1 MKRGRIMKKIFA
13 LLASLT
19 ALILEILPYGAV
31 CNFAT
36 PPGEPPLR
44 LTYSY
49 FSLVPFGYANFA
61 PFIVA
66 ILTCALVV
74 LSILYLF
81 VGKRMRM
88 PVLCVSAAASLL
100 SLAPL
105 LLGVTYYPAVGSLIT
120 LSLIGTTVC
129 VLLDKKKSGEK

>member
-1 MKRGRIMKKIFA
+1 MKKVLALSAA
-13 LLASLT
+13 LLAL
-19 ALILEILPYGAV
+19 AFEIMPYGAV

-49 FSLVPFGYANFA
+49 FSLIPFGYAHFS

-66 ILTCALVV
+66 ILTCALTV
-74 LSILYLF
+74 LLFIYFF
-81 VGKRMRM
+81 VGSRVRM
-88 PVLCVSAAASLL
+88 PVLIVSAAAALL

-105 LLGVTYYPAVGSLIT
+105 LLGVSYYSLVGALIT
-120 LSLIGTTVC
+120 ICLIVATVL
-129 VLLDKKKSGEK
+129 VLLDKKMTES

>member
-1 MKRGRIMKKIFA
+1 MKKIFA
-13 LLASLT
+13 LITTLT

-49 FSLVPFGYANFA
+49 FSLIPFGYANFA

-66 ILTCALVV
+66 ILTCAL
-74 LSILYLF
+74 LILMIVYVFISQRL
-81 VGKRMRM
+81 RM

>member
-1 MKRGRIMKKIFA
+1 MKKIFA
-13 LLASLT
+13 LIASLT

-61 PFIVA
+61 PFTVA
-66 ILTCALVV
+66 ILTCALLV
-74 LSILYLF
+74 LMIVYVFISQRLH
-81 VGKRMRM
+81 M
-88 PVLCVSAAASLL
+88 PVLCVSAAAALL

-105 LLGVTYYPAVGSLIT
+105 LLGISYYSPVALCISLC
-120 LSLIGTTVC
+120 LIGATVL
-129 VLLDKKKSGEK
+129 VLLDKKKSGE

>member
-1 MKRGRIMKKIFA
+1 MKKMFA
-13 LLASLT
+13 LFASLT

-66 ILTCALVV
+66 ILTCAL
-74 LSILYLF
+74 LILMIVYVFISQRL
-81 VGKRMRM
+81 RM

-129 VLLDKKKSGEK
+129 VLLYKKKSGEK

>member
-1 MKRGRIMKKIFA
+1 MKKIFA
-13 LLASLT
+13 LIVTLT

-36 PPGEPPLR
+36 PPGEPPLH

-49 FSLVPFGYANFA
+49 FSLVPFGYAHFS

-66 ILTCALVV
+66 LLTCVLLVLTIV
-74 LSILYLF
+74 YAF
-81 VGKRMRM
+81 VGRRMRI

-105 LLGVTYYPAVGSLIT
+105 LLGISYFSLVGLLIT
-120 LSLIGTTVC
+120 LSLLCATVF
-129 VLLDKKKSGEK
+129 VLLDKERSGK

>member
-1 MKRGRIMKKIFA
+1 MKKIFA

-66 ILTCALVV
+66 ILTCTLVV
-74 LSILYLF
+74 LGIVYLS

-88 PVLCVSAAASLL
+88 PVLCVSATASLL

-105 LLGVTYYPAVGSLIT
+105 LFGMTYFSVVGLLIT
-120 LSLIGTTVC
+120 LSLLCTTVF
-129 VLLDKKKSGEK
+129 VLLDKEIKK

>member
-1 MKRGRIMKKIFA
+1 MKKIFA

-74 LSILYLF
+74 LGILYLF

-105 LLGVTYYPAVGSLIT
+105 LLGISYYSPVALCISLC
-120 LSLIGTTVC
+120 LIGATVL
-129 VLLDKKKSGEK
+129 VLLDKEIRK

>member
-1 MKRGRIMKKIFA
+1 MKKIFA
-13 LLASLT
+13 LIATLT

-31 CNFAT
+31 CNFMT

-66 ILTCALVV
+66 ILTCVLLVLMIV
-74 LSILYLF
+74 YVF
-81 VGKRMRM
+81 VGQRMRM
-88 PVLCVSAAASLL
+88 PVLCVSVAATLL
-100 SLAPL
+100 STTPL
-105 LLGVTYYPAVGSLIT
+105 LLGMTYFSVVGLLIT
-120 LSLIGTTVC
+120 LSFLCTTALTVLIRGTT
-129 VLLDKKKSGEK
+129 

>member
-1 MKRGRIMKKIFA
+1 MKKIFGLIA
-13 LLASLT
+13 TLT

-31 CNFAT
+31 CNFMT

-49 FSLVPFGYANFA
+49 FSLTPFGYANFA

-66 ILTCALVV
+66 LLTCVLLVLIIV
-74 LSILYLF
+74 YAF
-81 VGKRMRM
+81 VGQRMRM
-88 PVLCVSAAASLL
+88 PVLCVSAAATLL

-105 LLGVTYYPAVGSLIT
+105 LLGISYFSLVGLLIT
-120 LSLIGTTVC
+120 LSLLCTTALT
-129 VLLDKKKSGEK
+129 VLLRESA

>member
-1 MKRGRIMKKIFA
+1 MKKIFA
-13 LLASLT
+13 LITTLT

-49 FSLVPFGYANFA
+49 FSLVPFGYAHFS

-66 ILTCALVV
+66 ILTCVLVV
-74 LSILYLF
+74 LFIAYLF
-81 VGKRMRM
+81 VGTRVRI
-88 PVLCVSAAASLL
+88 PVLCISATATLF

-105 LLGVTYYPAVGSLIT
+105 LLGMTYFSAVGSLIT

-129 VLLDKKKSGEK
+129 VLLDKKKSGE

>member
-1 MKRGRIMKKIFA
+1 MKKIFA
-13 LLASLT
+13 LIASLT
-19 ALILEILPYGAV
+19 ALVLEILPYGAV

-66 ILTCALVV
+66 ILTCTLLVLMIV
-74 LSILYLF
+74 YVFISQRL
-81 VGKRMRM
+81 RM

-105 LLGVTYYPAVGSLIT
+105 LLGISYYSPVALCISLC
-120 LSLIGTTVC
+120 LIGATVL
-129 VLLDKKKSGEK
+129 VLLDKKKSGK

>member
-1 MKRGRIMKKIFA
+1 MKKA
-13 LLASLT
+13 LALSAVLA

-36 PPGEPPLR
+36 PPDEPPLR

-49 FSLVPFGYANFA
+49 FSLVPFGYAHFA

-66 ILTCALVV
+66 LLTCVLLV
-74 LSILYLF
+74 LMILYAF
-81 VGKRMRM
+81 VGQRMRM

-105 LLGVTYYPAVGSLIT
+105 LLGFSYFSLVGLLIT
-120 LSLIGTTVC
+120 FSLLCATVFVLLD
-129 VLLDKKKSGEK
+129 VLLDKERLEK

>member
-1 MKRGRIMKKIFA
+1 MKKIFA
-13 LLASLT
+13 LITTFT

-49 FSLVPFGYANFA
+49 ISLTPFGYANFA

-66 ILTCALVV
+66 LLTCALVV
-74 LSILYLF
+74 LGIVYLF
-81 VGKRMRM
+81 VGKRIRM
-88 PVLCVSAAASLL
+88 PVLCVSAAATLL

-105 LLGVTYYPAVGSLIT
+105 LLGASYYSAVGSLIT

-129 VLLDKKKSGEK
+129 VLLDIEIKKQ